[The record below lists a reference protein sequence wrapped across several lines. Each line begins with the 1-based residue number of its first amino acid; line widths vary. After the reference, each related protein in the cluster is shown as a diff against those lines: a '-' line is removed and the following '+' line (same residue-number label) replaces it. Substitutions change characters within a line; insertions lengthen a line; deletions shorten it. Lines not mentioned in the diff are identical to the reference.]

1 MPTQI
6 DVYRDWLKIAD
17 ADRPLNF
24 YQLLRV
30 KKFEDDSGKIRA
42 NYRKM
47 NAHVRKYATG
57 EYAQQSQ
64 DLLNELAR
72 AMLCLTDSGRKSEYD
87 AGLGR
92 EQTAGERKTLEQI
105 LIARKIVDSA
115 QLAKARGY
123 ANTVNVDMHDA
134 LIQQKLAPADQVME
148 AYAESIG
155 LPFVDLADMPV
166 DEELVPRLPA
176 YLARQ
181 QSCVPILLEEGFI
194 RMASPQALLPEIED
208 ELRLRLGLPVRMAIC
223 TPAQV
228 NEAIGK
234 HFPKDAAIA
243 QMQAAKG
250 KAGGVAAAPSPAAR
264 AATATKAATAPAAQP
279 AQPSAAP
286 TAEEKKRKK
295 MIALMT
301 FNFTFLI
308 ATAFLY
314 LTNVVLP
321 PPPNFLLSAGIG
333 AVVAGIAAMGAT
345 MVVK

>member
-17 ADRPLNF
+17 ADRPLSF

-30 KKFEDDSGKIRA
+30 KKFEDDAGKIRA

-57 EYAQQSQ
+57 EYSQQSQ

-72 AMLCLTDSGRKSEYD
+72 AMLCLTDSGRKAEYD

-92 EQTAGERKTLEQI
+92 EQAAGERKTLEQI
-105 LIARKIVDSA
+105 LIARKVVDSA

-166 DEELVPRLPA
+166 NEELVPRLPA

-194 RMASPQALLPEIED
+194 RMASPQPLLPEVED

-250 KAGGVAAAPSPAAR
+250 KAGGVSTAPSPGGQSPSSTKS
-264 AATATKAATAPAAQP
+264 ATTSAPA

-286 TAEEKKRKK
+286 TAEDKKRKK

-301 FNFTFLI
+301 FNFTFLG

-321 PPPNFLLSAGIG
+321 PPPNFLLSAAIG

>member
-6 DVYRDWLKIAD
+6 DVYKDWLGIAET
-17 ADRPLNF
+17 DRPLNY

-30 KKFEDDSGKIRA
+30 KKFEDDAGKIRS

-57 EYAQQSQ
+57 DFAQRSQ
-64 DLLNELAR
+64 DLLNELAKG
-72 AMLCLTDSGRKSEYD
+72 MLCLTDAARKAEYD
-87 AGLGR
+87 ASLGR

-105 LIARKIVDSA
+105 LIGRKIVDTA

-123 ANTVNVDMHDA
+123 ANTVNVDMQDA
-134 LIQQKLAPADQVME
+134 LIQQKLAPADKVME
-148 AYAESIG
+148 AFAESVG

-166 DEELVPRLPA
+166 HEELVPRLPA

-181 QSCVPILLEEGFI
+181 HSCVPILIEEGFV
-194 RMASPQALLPEIED
+194 RMASPHPLLPEIED
-208 ELRLRLGLPVRMAIC
+208 ELRLRLGMPVRGAIC

-250 KAGGVAAAPSPAAR
+250 KAGGVASAVTANVATT
-264 AATATKAATAPAAQP
+264 AATAPAKPAAQP
-279 AQPSAAP
+279 AQAAE
-286 TAEEKKRKK
+286 TAADTKRKR

-301 FNFTFLI
+301 FNFTFLG

-314 LTNVVLP
+314 LSDMVFY
-321 PPPNFLLSAGIG
+321 PPNFILSAVAG
-333 AVVAGIAAMGAT
+333 AVVAGIAAMGAM